1 MFWRQGIG
9 ALCIQ
14 SLAKVGAPGL
24 VNFITA
30 VLVEIQL
37 LITLIIEQITH
48 YPVEVLRSILPHL
61 HPQLKKAYD
70 RVGVVGRE

>member
-9 ALCIQ
+9 ALRIQ

-30 VLVEIQL
+30 VLVEVQFN
-37 LITLIIEQITH
+37 
-48 YPVEVLRSILPHL
+48 
-61 HPQLKKAYD
+61 
-70 RVGVVGRE
+70 